1 MKRGDRMNNSKKKNL
16 NGFTL
21 VELIVVI
28 SIFGAIMVAIL
39 NFLKPANTIH
49 DDTQATMDANLI
61 SSGLIEYVD
70 DELRYAT
77 NVLVIEDFKGV
88 PKVSPKGIVSD
99 EWPSLAFT
107 NCIVID
113 NNNLRG
119 YALSDYSGDDTDRL
133 DKRMGATGCIYKVSK
148 LDQGGFDFN
157 NDTVAMGVDFYD
169 KFMFDISAS
178 TNLNYTDAN
187 KNLKAVNFNITTYS
201 PVYNNGTYEFTKK
214 RFERDTVKSADTA
227 QRKSTGNVINLT
239 NINNAERPDWN
250 VRNLKFTT
258 DMDENLFGK
267 YVENADAPAGCTPQQ
282 AKYYEVSDTN
292 RYTYIF
298 YQKKKSAKKCTLSF
312 MYADSSPVSPGA
324 AVRDP
329 IEIEKGSKFKLFPTA
344 PAAPSGYDAPYW
356 LAGGKKVDTTAGVE
370 VNEDITFVLVYNEKK
385 PNADQVWVT
394 WLDESGNVYQKNLE
408 TKAAEGS
415 FQSATEPGGSPYD
428 ADKFDHEWVE
438 QSTGTKCSEVNI
450 NGPKTFVAKKIAK
463 PKLTFSTNGTDVDSE
478 IYVSKGTKMS
488 AVTIPNAVPS
498 KIPSDKIFDKW
509 VIDGKESEKIED
521 YTVNED
527 TKFKCVF
534 KDKPPI
540 PSGSS
545 VVKIHVKS
553 IFSYNN
559 NAAVTCSNQAADFSV
574 SGDATVAR
582 HKGNHYGDIL
592 VNQLGE
598 NRNFEFTFYTP
609 DITIQLQWAGA
620 RKFENNGSV
629 YEVWYKDG
637 NFYDTDPG

>member
-1 MKRGDRMNNSKKKNL
+1 MYCKKTIAIGLSLLILLVSSVNIFALDEKTSKNETDVKEISSDEGISNIEDIVSVLDDVDSEICVEDVSKEGEEYVAEIENL
-16 NGFTL
+16 DVYMPVEGGND
-21 VELIVVI
+21 VELILAEEEGTIEIELPSMVNNMSSEVTADGSVYYSDGNSDASIILQAISEESEGESFAGIRQAVVI
-28 SIFGAIMVAIL
+28 
-39 NFLKPANTIH
+39 
-49 DDTQATMDANLI
+49 
-61 SSGLIEYVD
+61 
-70 DELRYAT
+70 
-77 NVLVIEDFKGV
+77 
-88 PKVSPKGIVSD
+88 
-99 EWPSLAFT
+99 
-107 NCIVID
+107 
-113 NNNLRG
+113 
-119 YALSDYSGDDTDRL
+119 
-133 DKRMGATGCIYKVSK
+133 
-148 LDQGGFDFN
+148 
-157 NDTVAMGVDFYD
+157 
-169 KFMFDISAS
+169 
-178 TNLNYTDAN
+178 
-187 KNLKAVNFNITTYS
+187 
-201 PVYNNGTYEFTKK
+201 
-214 RFERDTVKSADTA
+214 
-227 QRKSTGNVINLT
+227 
-239 NINNAERPDWN
+239 
-250 VRNLKFTT
+250 
-258 DMDENLFGK
+258 
-267 YVENADAPAGCTPQQ
+267 ENADAPAGCTPQQ